1 MAGSDEIAQAAGVT
15 ATTIRR
21 WAKQGLLPAGTKV
34 HRGRRGT
41 GLVFPDTAPAQA
53 VWVKAQL
60 DAGRT
65 VEDVRLA
72 LEHGE
77 FTPPKAEP

>member
-1 MAGSDEIAQAAGVT
+1 MAGSDEIAKAAGVT
-15 ATTIRR
+15 PTTIRR
-21 WAKQGLLPAGTKV
+21 WAKAGLLPAGKKV

-41 GLVFPDTAPAQA
+41 GLVFPETAPAQA

-65 VEDVRLA
+65 VEEVREA
-72 LEHGE
+72 IAAGE
-77 FTPPKAEP
+77 YTPA

>member
-1 MAGSDEIAQAAGVT
+1 MAGSDEIAKAAGVT
-15 ATTIRR
+15 PTTIRR
-21 WAKQGLLPAGTKV
+21 WAKAGLLPAGKKV

-41 GLVFPDTAPAQA
+41 GLVFPEEAPAQA

-65 VEDVRLA
+65 MEEVREA
-72 LEHGE
+72 IAAGE
-77 FTPPKAEP
+77 YTPA

>member
-1 MAGSDEIAQAAGVT
+1 VAGSDEIARAAGVT

-21 WAKQGLLPAGTKV
+21 WAKAGLLPPGKKV

-41 GLVFPDTAPAQA
+41 GLVFPATTPAQA

-65 VEDVRLA
+65 IEDVRQALA
-72 LEHGE
+72 DGE
-77 FTPPKAEP
+77 YAPT